1 LAGIPRAKPKGS
13 FGKSLGQAGFPHSKG
28 VKMEKR
34 KKKLQGAEEAAL
46 ITGSRRGIGL
56 GIATALASGD
66 FNVVLNGTSPLSESK
81 EAIEKVRS
89 VGVRAIYVQADISVA
104 AEREKLVKSVEEEF
118 GRIDIL
124 VNNAG
129 IAPKVRLD
137 ILEGTEESFDHIL
150 GVNLKGPYFLT
161 QRIAKW
167 MIEQKRKDA
176 DRKPKVI
183 NISSNSAY
191 TASLARG
198 EYCVSKAGISMMT
211 ALYAIRLA
219 DHGIGVYEIR
229 PGIIETDM
237 TAVVKKKYDRLISE
251 GLTPIR
257 RWGTPEDVGRA
268 VLAIAKDLLPYSTGE
283 IINVDGG
290 FHMRVL

>member
-1 LAGIPRAKPKGS
+1 MDRTGKTFQPR
-13 FGKSLGQAGFPHSKG
+13 
-28 VKMEKR
+28 EKV
-34 KKKLQGAEEAAL
+34 AL
-46 ITGSRRGIGL
+46 VTGSRRGIGL
-56 GIATALASGD
+56 GIATALASGG
-66 FNVVLNGTSPLSESK
+66 FNVVLNGTTPLSESK

-89 VGVRAIYVQADISVA
+89 IGVRAIYVQADISVT

-129 IAPKVRLD
+129 VAPKVRLD
-137 ILEGTEESFDHIL
+137 ILEATEESFDHVL

-161 QRIAKW
+161 QRVANW
-167 MIEQKRKDA
+167 MIEQKRKDG
-176 DRKPKVI
+176 DRKPKIV

-191 TASLARG
+191 TVSLARA

-237 TAVVKKKYDRLISE
+237 TAVVKQKYDRLFAE

-290 FHMRVL
+290 FHLRVL

>member
-1 LAGIPRAKPKGS
+1 MNMDKRE
-13 FGKSLGQAGFPHSKG
+13 
-28 VKMEKR
+28 KMFQPTGEV
-34 KKKLQGAEEAAL
+34 AL
-46 ITGSRRGIGL
+46 VTGSRRGIGL
-56 GIATALASGD
+56 GIATALASGG
-66 FNVVLNGTSPLSESK
+66 FNVVLNGTTPLSESK
-81 EAIEKVRS
+81 EAIDKVRS
-89 VGVRAIYVQADISVA
+89 TGVRAVYVQADISVT

-129 IAPKVRLD
+129 VAPKVRLD
-137 ILEGTEESFDHIL
+137 ILEATEESFDHVL

-161 QRIAKW
+161 QRVANW
-167 MIEQKRKDA
+167 MIEQKRKDG
-176 DRKPKVI
+176 DRKPKIV

-191 TASLARG
+191 TVSLARA

-211 ALYAIRLA
+211 ALYSIRLA

-237 TAVVKKKYDRLISE
+237 TAVVKEKYDRLFAE

-268 VLAIAKDLLPYSTGE
+268 ALAIAKDLFPYSTGE

-290 FHMRVL
+290 FHLRVL